1 MNRFWLGVLMG
12 AVAGGS
18 VQWIVSIAWLSVIV
32 GLIITCSVWCGEVIV
47 EAAADIIDLFF

>member
-1 MNRFWLGVLMG
+1 MG